1 MDPYIL
7 VKGNVTIVGR
17 NVTQTKCTI
26 TPYASFTKCI
36 KNIDGTTINDAENL
50 DLDMPMYNLLF

>member
-17 NVTQTKCTI
+17 NVTQTVLK
-26 TPYASFTKCI
+26 
-36 KNIDGTTINDAENL
+36 
-50 DLDMPMYNLLF
+50 NLLSALLHHMHHLPSVSKILMEQQ